1 LISPKFGH
9 FPDSPYYYRTAKMLQ
24 CGVAVA
30 VGYWAAQRKLK
41 THSFMALRRPDAP
54 RDNRYR
60 DRQRVNER
68 IRVPQVRVI
77 TDEGEQLGIMDT
89 SDALDKARQAGLDL
103 VEVASDS
110 KPPVCRIMDYGK
122 FRYQQKKRQNKQH
135 VHHSKL
141 KEVWLHPKTGEH
153 DLQVKVLKAREF
165 LMNKDKVQIVVKF
178 RGRENAHVE
187 EGSKVLYRMIALL
200 EDVGKIE
207 SPPKGAQKQI
217 LCTLSPK

>member
-1 LISPKFGH
+1 
-9 FPDSPYYYRTAKMLQ
+9 
-24 CGVAVA
+24 
-30 VGYWAAQRKLK
+30 
-41 THSFMALRRPDAP
+41 MALRRTDVP
-54 RDNRYR
+54 RDNRDR

-77 TDEGEQLGIMDT
+77 TDDGEQLGIMNT
-89 SDALDKARQAGLDL
+89 ADALDKARQAGLDL
-103 VEVASDS
+103 VEVAADS

-122 FRYQQKKRQNKQH
+122 YRYQQKKRLNKHH
-135 VHHSKL
+135 VHQSKL

-153 DLQVKVLKAREF
+153 DLLVKVNKAREF

-187 EGSKVLYRMIALL
+187 EGSKVLYRMIEML
-200 EDVGKIE
+200 EDVSKME
-207 SPPKGAQKQI
+207 VPPKPAHRQI